1 MSNETRIVVEALLF
15 IVGMLGVIG
24 VAYIRGRQTG
34 PSAVDNLRR
43 VIDGMARDMNDRMDD
58 YDRRQARDRQEMDKL
73 HSELTDWKTY
83 SRAQADYS
91 RQLVSLLM
99 GMGYD
104 GEIPPAPVPPTAKQ
118 ATADRGH
125 VGDDRLLALR
135 LAAAFNIEE
144 LRDVEFRLG
153 VPDGTLSGDTLTA
166 RARELV
172 RYCRRRGMVDE
183 LVTLVR
189 QLRPEGGF

>member
-1 MSNETRIVVEALLF
+1 
-15 IVGMLGVIG
+15 
-24 VAYIRGRQTG
+24 
-34 PSAVDNLRR
+34 
-43 VIDGMARDMNDRMDD
+43 MNDRMDD
-58 YDRRQARDRQEMDKL
+58 YDRLQARDRQEMDKL
-73 HSELTDWKTY
+73 YSELTDWKTY

-153 VPDGTLSGDTLTA
+153 LPDGTLSEGTLTA

-172 RYCRRRGMVDE
+172 RYCRRRGTVEE